1 MNPREIAIIRELLAL
16 RRAGQLAGVW
26 CDAGHLRVELPDG
39 HVYAA
44 RKPERYQRVL
54 FAAQQH
60 LATRK
65 VAA

>member
-1 MNPREIAIIRELLAL
+1 MTPAAIAIIRDLLAL

-44 RKPERYQRVL
+44 RKFERYQRVL
-54 FAAQQH
+54 FAVEQQI
-60 LATRK
+60 
-65 VAA
+65 AAHKAAA

>member
-1 MNPREIAIIRELLAL
+1 MSAKEIAILRELLAL
-16 RRAGQLAGVW
+16 RRAGVLAAVY
-26 CDAGHLRVELPDG
+26 CDAGKLRVELHDG

-54 FAAQQH
+54 FAVEQH
-60 LATRK
+60 LAARK